1 VRRRLA
7 PPLVLIACLA
17 GCGAERESAPST
29 LLPADAAVRTLRF
42 PAAGM
47 GVKVPTEMTVRQRRR
62 PALFSAVRADWFV
75 SGFAYRRREQL
86 PRNRRELAA
95 ARRRLER
102 EVRRRDRSF
111 RLLSARA
118 TRVQGAPAV
127 DLVGEQVLSKR
138 RLRTHSVHVY
148 EGRGEYVLE
157 LAAPPSKFRPL
168 DRDVFRRVV
177 RSLRV
182 TGKVRR

>member
-1 VRRRLA
+1 
-7 PPLVLIACLA
+7 
-17 GCGAERESAPST
+17 
-29 LLPADAAVRTLRF
+29 
-42 PAAGM
+42 
-47 GVKVPTEMTVRQRRR
+47 
-62 PALFSAVRADWFV
+62 
-75 SGFAYRRREQL
+75 
-86 PRNRRELAA
+86 
-95 ARRRLER
+95 
-102 EVRRRDRSF
+102 
-111 RLLSARA
+111 
-118 TRVQGAPAV
+118 VQGAPAV